1 MTDKTKY
8 IIIAILFPLL
18 AYVGFKLRIAEIRY
32 FAGTCNC
39 THTCTQK

>member
-18 AYVGFKLRIAEIRY
+18 AYAGFKLRIAEIRY
-32 FAGTCNC
+32 FSKCCNC
-39 THTCTQK
+39 TQNCTQN

>member
-8 IIIAILFPLL
+8 IITAILFPLL
-18 AYVGFKLRIAEIRY
+18 AYAGFKWRVAEIRY

-39 THTCTQK
+39 THECTQK

>member
-18 AYVGFKLRIAEIRY
+18 AYAGFKLRIAEIRY
-32 FAGTCNC
+32 FSNSCPCNC
-39 THTCTQK
+39 SHN